1 MNTDIFKASYSN
13 CYKGTLV
20 TVIFIGQMYHLTLRN
35 QLSLIVIMAESNFG
49 VGTGETQFF
58 VIKFTR
64 FTKPTGQSQKAEI
77 P

>member
-1 MNTDIFKASYSN
+1 
-13 CYKGTLV
+13 
-20 TVIFIGQMYHLTLRN
+20 MYHLTLRN

-64 FTKPTGQSQKAEI
+64 FTKPTGRSQKAEI